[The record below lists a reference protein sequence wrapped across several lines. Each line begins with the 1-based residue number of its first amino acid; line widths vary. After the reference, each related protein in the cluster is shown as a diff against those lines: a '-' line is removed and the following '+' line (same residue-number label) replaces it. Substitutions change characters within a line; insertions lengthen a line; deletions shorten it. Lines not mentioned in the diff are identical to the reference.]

1 MSEFEKCSI
10 CGKGNLLPM
19 SYMRCDTCDSELAG
33 ARELRINKRLVHDA
47 DTISLKNEIER
58 LTQQLEEAKRDAE
71 KLQKIKNFADEQ
83 ANNEA
88 LWFQAGTA
96 PEAYLQ
102 QEITRILTT
111 IGSMPN
117 E

>member
-58 LTQQLEEAKRDAE
+58 LTQQLEEAKRDAAIMAKAFRKYARHE
-71 KLQKIKNFADEQ
+71 YECMYRLGEPDPCGMLQMMHKAHDITAIKE
-83 ANNEA
+83 
-88 LWFQAGTA
+88 
-96 PEAYLQ
+96 
-102 QEITRILTT
+102 
-111 IGSMPN
+111 
-117 E
+117 

>member
-1 MSEFEKCSI
+1 MNEFEKCSI

-47 DTISLKNEIER
+47 DTISLKNEIKR

-71 KLQKIKNFADEQ
+71 RYRWIRTRLASYRMINPSEPNGICNDHIIDDSIKESND
-83 ANNEA
+83 
-88 LWFQAGTA
+88 
-96 PEAYLQ
+96 
-102 QEITRILTT
+102 
-111 IGSMPN
+111 
-117 E
+117 